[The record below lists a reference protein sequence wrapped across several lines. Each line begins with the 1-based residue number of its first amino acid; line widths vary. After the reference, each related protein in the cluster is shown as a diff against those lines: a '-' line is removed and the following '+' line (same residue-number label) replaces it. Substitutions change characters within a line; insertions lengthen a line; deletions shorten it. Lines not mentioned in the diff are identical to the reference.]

1 MTLTPPTQQC
11 SIALWRG
18 YVTAQFYVRARD
30 DDNALGLS
38 ETFRTWR
45 LPWEERRSIKDDPS
59 ALAALAGVEADLLAN
74 GWKRMRRAP
83 RADWYEFRFRRTVPA
98 PNATEAPAPVARRRR
113 PVAPF
118 TAVPSE
124 RRDTAHAG

>member
-1 MTLTPPTQQC
+1 MTPPTQQC
-11 SIALWRG
+11 SISLWRG

-30 DDNALGLS
+30 DDKALGLS

-45 LPWEERRSIKDDPS
+45 LPWEERRSVKDDPS

-83 RADWYEFRFRRTVPA
+83 RADWYEFRFRRTVPD
-98 PNATEAPAPVARRRR
+98 PNAAEAPAPVARRPSPASRFR
-113 PVAPF
+113 
-118 TAVPSE
+118 AVPSE
-124 RRDTAHAG
+124 RRDRAHAG

>member
-1 MTLTPPTQQC
+1 MK
-11 SIALWRG
+11 
-18 YVTAQFYVRARD
+18 
-30 DDNALGLS
+30 
-38 ETFRTWR
+38 E
-45 LPWEERRSIKDDPS
+45 DPS

-83 RADWYEFRFRRTVPA
+83 RADWYEFRFRRIVPA
-98 PNATEAPAPVARRRR
+98 PNAAEAPAPVARR
-113 PVAPF
+113 PTAVAPF